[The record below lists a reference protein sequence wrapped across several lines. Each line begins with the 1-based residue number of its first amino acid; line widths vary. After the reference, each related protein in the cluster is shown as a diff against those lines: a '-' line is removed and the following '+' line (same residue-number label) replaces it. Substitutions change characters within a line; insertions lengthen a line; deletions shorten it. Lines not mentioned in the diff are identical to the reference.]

1 MSPERRRLLPTILA
15 VLLGVAFL
23 AATLV
28 LSATMKSSI
37 VAQTAASVGA
47 ADAVVTADTSTSIPA
62 RTLAAIGRQPGITG
76 TEGTISASLTASRST
91 GQSRVE
97 AHVAPS
103 LGPGTELVRG
113 RLPKAP
119 GEAAVNPLMVDA
131 GVKPGTTLTVIGY
144 AKGARPQTL
153 RVVGV
158 LRPGPRVS
166 MNTGTQQLY
175 TDAQTL
181 MAARGVSGYDTVYVT
196 GTGGQ
201 DAVTATV
208 SRVPGVK
215 AAGITVRTA
224 DAQRSWL
231 TDQALSGSGALTGFM
246 SAFAAIAIAV
256 AAIVIVNTFA
266 ILVAQRTRTL
276 ALARCVGATRT
287 QVRRS
292 VLAEALATGA
302 IGSVLGLAAGVG
314 LSQLLVTIGRSS
326 TDLPLNSTISLTP
339 VSVLVPVGVGIL
351 VTVLAALPPARRA
364 TRVPPV
370 AALSP
375 AAPEPTK
382 RVGRIRIAIGLVLL
396 LAGAGLLVYGA
407 VGTKKTAPA
416 LTCGVAGGLV
426 SFAGVLV
433 LAVAVIPMLS
443 LALGRIA
450 ARVGGVPAELAT
462 ENTQRNPGRAAST
475 VSALLVGVT
484 LIVMM
489 AVGAASTQ
497 ATATKALDKH
507 FPTDAIVT
515 TGSGPVTPRLLSAV
529 RGAPGVAE
537 AGTMSIGQ
545 VTVTVG
551 GRSQKVTAIGY
562 STDAI
567 ASMRDPGT
575 LSQLDDRHALV
586 SRPGV
591 STGQSMT
598 VGSGD
603 RSVALTAIA
612 VESGDGSAG
621 TSIALSGNVL
631 KRLTPDAGDSQI
643 LVRYAEGTTSSEV
656 TAAITKAI
664 SPIPG
669 ASVTSAADSRA
680 QIEQVVT
687 IMLAL
692 VVGLLAISVVIALVG
707 VGNTLGLSV
716 LERTREIGLLRA
728 LGLTRGQVRA
738 MFGHEAVLESVAAV
752 VVGLVLGTGYGIAG
766 CYALPWGEG
775 MDVVVSLPWLR
786 LAAVAAVAL
795 AAGWFASII
804 PGRHAARVLP
814 SVALAGE

>member
-1 MSPERRRLLPTILA
+1 
-15 VLLGVAFL
+15 
-23 AATLV
+23 
-28 LSATMKSSI
+28 
-37 VAQTAASVGA
+37 
-47 ADAVVTADTSTSIPA
+47 
-62 RTLAAIGRQPGITG
+62 
-76 TEGTISASLTASRST
+76 
-91 GQSRVE
+91 
-97 AHVAPS
+97 
-103 LGPGTELVRG
+103 
-113 RLPKAP
+113 
-119 GEAAVNPLMVDA
+119 
-131 GVKPGTTLTVIGY
+131 
-144 AKGARPQTL
+144 
-153 RVVGV
+153 
-158 LRPGPRVS
+158 

-181 MAARGVSGYDTVYVT
+181 MAARGVPGYDTVYVT

-201 DAVTATV
+201 DAVAAAV
-208 SRVPGVK
+208 SRAPGAR

-224 DAQRSWL
+224 DAQRTWL
-231 TDQALSGSGALTGFM
+231 TDQALSGTGFLTGFM
-246 SAFAAIAIAV
+246 AAFAAIAIAV

-302 IGSVLGLAAGVG
+302 IGSVLGLAAGIG
-314 LSQLLVTIGRSS
+314 LSQLLVTIGGSS
-326 TDLPLNSTISLTP
+326 TNLPLNTTVSLTS
-339 VSVLVPVGVGIL
+339 VSVLVPIGVGIL

-375 AAPEPTK
+375 VAPEPTR

-396 LAGAGLLVYGA
+396 VAGAGLLVFGA
-407 VGTKKTAPA
+407 AGAKGTAVA
-416 LTCGVAGGLV
+416 LACGIAGGLV
-426 SFAGVLV
+426 SFVGVLV
-433 LAVAVIPMLS
+433 LAVAVIPKLS

-497 ATATKALDKH
+497 ASANKALDKH
-507 FPTDAIVT
+507 FPTDAIVE
-515 TGSGPVTPRLLSAV
+515 TGSGPVTDRLLTAV
-529 RGAPGVAE
+529 KNTRGVAG
-537 AGTMSIGQ
+537 AGTISTTGP
-545 VTVTVG
+545 VTMTTG
-551 GRSQKVTAIGY
+551 GKSQKMTAIGY
-562 STDAI
+562 SADAI
-567 ASMRDPGT
+567 ASLRDPGK
-575 LSQLDDRHALV
+575 LAQLDDRHALV
-586 SRPGV
+586 SKPGV
-591 STGQSMT
+591 STGQT
-598 VGSGD
+598 VTVSSGG
-603 RSVALTAIA
+603 RSVRLTAVA
-612 VESGDGSAG
+612 VESGDESAG
-621 TSIALSGNVL
+621 SSIALSGSVL
-631 KRLTPDAGDSQI
+631 KRLVPGVGGSQI
-643 LVRYAEGTTSSEV
+643 LVRYAEGATSSEV

-664 SPIPG
+664 SAIPG

-728 LGLTRGQVRA
+728 LGLTRSQVRA

-766 CYALPWGEG
+766 CYALLRSVG

-786 LAAVAAVAL
+786 LIAVAAIAL